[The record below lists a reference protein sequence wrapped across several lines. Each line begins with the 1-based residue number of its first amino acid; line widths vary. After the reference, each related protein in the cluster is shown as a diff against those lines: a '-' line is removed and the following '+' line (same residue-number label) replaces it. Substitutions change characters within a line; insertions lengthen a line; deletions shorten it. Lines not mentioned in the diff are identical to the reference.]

1 MSVVIGNVKLKSE
14 AVLTLDIRK
23 DSQVGFGVKIKAD
36 EPPLERCFTQMSIY
50 DYSGLEIACR
60 SNMQI
65 STSNFKDWANIDNSI
80 TKIGRQEIP
89 VSSWMK

>member
-1 MSVVIGNVKLKSE
+1 MTMNMSVVIGNVKLKSE

-50 DYSGLEIACR
+50 DYSGLGIACR
-60 SNMQI
+60 FRFQNE
-65 STSNFKDWANIDNSI
+65 KVP
-80 TKIGRQEIP
+80 KKLLG
-89 VSSWMK
+89 K

>member
-1 MSVVIGNVKLKSE
+1 MKLKSE

-60 SNMQI
+60 FQLPTISIKIGQI
-65 STSNFKDWANIDNSI
+65 KYNSI

>member
-1 MSVVIGNVKLKSE
+1 MKLKSE

-60 SNMQI
+60 FQLPTI
-65 STSNFKDWANIDNSI
+65 F
-80 TKIGRQEIP
+80 KIGQIKFNNQD
-89 VSSWMK
+89 W

>member
-1 MSVVIGNVKLKSE
+1 MNMSVLIGNVKLKSE

-60 SNMQI
+60 FQLQTFPRLGKYTNMVKFNNQ
-65 STSNFKDWANIDNSI
+65 DW
-80 TKIGRQEIP
+80 
-89 VSSWMK
+89 

>member
-1 MSVVIGNVKLKSE
+1 MKITLFDSKFDLDLMNMSVVIGNVKLKSE

-65 STSNFKDWANIDNSI
+65 STFPTS
-80 TKIGRQEIP
+80 KIEQI
-89 VSSWMK
+89 